1 MPFYSSLS
9 KDTEQRLLDYVEQ
22 TLVEQAASLQ
32 ALIRIPSLK
41 APEEGS
47 MPFGRNI
54 QLALDEALA
63 LGKRLGFKTRDLDGY
78 AGIFDWGEGEEVLG
92 ILAHLDVVPAGDG
105 WTMEPFGGQLHDGKI
120 YGRGT
125 LDNKGPSVSALY
137 ALAAIKEAGIPL
149 KRRVRIILGCD
160 EESGWA
166 CMEHYKKHEKLPEL
180 SFSPDGM
187 YPLVYSEK
195 AVLQM
200 GFSRALSN
208 SQIRINAGERSNV
221 VPGVARATIKRSLLP
236 ASFLETE
243 GFTISIMPE
252 GEYATLQVTGLGA
265 HASTPEQGKN
275 ALLMLIQL
283 LNTLPLEGEDALII
297 KTLANAFKM
306 DYHGESLGIDV
317 ADESGRLTL
326 NLGILNWDANGLSL
340 KLDSRVPHS
349 LTSEQVIENVGEA
362 LKGAG
367 FLLSLTSTHPAHM
380 VSLESELVKK
390 LLGVYRAQSGD
401 YSSKPLAIGGGTY
414 ARAMG
419 NSVAFGAEWPGD
431 PQLAHMPD
439 EYISLENIKKNTL
452 IMADAIACLAGEL
465 S

>member
-1 MPFYSSLS
+1 MPFYSSLGEG
-9 KDTEQRLLDYVEQ
+9 EQKLLDYVEQ
-22 TLVEQAASLQ
+22 TLNEQAASLQ
-32 ALIRIPSLK
+32 ALVRIPSVK
-41 APEEGS
+41 AEPEGR
-47 MPFGRNI
+47 MPFGRQM

-78 AGIFDWGEGEEVLG
+78 AGVIDYGEGEEMLG
-92 ILAHLDVVPAGDG
+92 ILAHLDIVPAGDG
-105 WTMEPFGGQLHDGKI
+105 WTMEPFGGQLSDGKI

-125 LDNKGPSVSALY
+125 LDNKGPAVSALY
-137 ALAAIKEAGIPL
+137 ALAAIAASGIPL

-200 GFSRALSN
+200 QFSRALSH
-208 SQIRINAGERSNV
+208 SQIRLSAGERSNV
-221 VPGVARATIKRSLLP
+221 VPGTARAVLKAALVP
-236 ASFLETE
+236 NSFPEIE
-243 GFTISIMPE
+243 GFKTSLTYE
-252 GEYATLQVTGLGA
+252 GEYATLLVTGLGA
-265 HASTPEQGKN
+265 HASTPQEGKN

-297 KTLANAFKM
+297 KTLAEAFKM
-306 DYHGESLGIDV
+306 DLHGESLGID
-317 ADESGRLTL
+317 AEDESGRLTL
-326 NLGILNWDANGLSL
+326 NPGVISWDEEQVSL
-340 KLDSRVPHS
+340 KLDSRLPHS
-349 LTSEQVIENVGEA
+349 ITSEHVIKSVSHA
-362 LKGAG
+362 LKAAG
-367 FLLSLTSTHPAHM
+367 FMLSGTSTHPAHL
-380 VSLESELVKK
+380 VPLESELVKK
-390 LLGVYRAQSGD
+390 LLGVYRTQSGD
-401 YSSKPLAIGGGTY
+401 YTSKPLAVGGGTY

-419 NSVAFGAEWPGD
+419 NSVAFGPEWPGE

-439 EYISLENIKKNTL
+439 EYISLEDMKKNTL
-452 IMADAIACLAGEL
+452 IMADAIASLAGEQ